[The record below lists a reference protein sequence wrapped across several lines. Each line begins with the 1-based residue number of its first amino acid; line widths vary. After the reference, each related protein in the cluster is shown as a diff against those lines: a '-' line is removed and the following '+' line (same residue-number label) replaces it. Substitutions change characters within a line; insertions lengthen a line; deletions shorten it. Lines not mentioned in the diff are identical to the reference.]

1 MSTATARFDDPLSP
15 RTANHARDHRPSLAQ
30 LTRVELR
37 KMHDTRAGFW
47 LLLSGLLLTL
57 ATVVISALT
66 GHSSDHTLSNLLDN
80 SVQALNVLLP
90 IVGILLVTSEWSQ
103 RTALLTFTLV
113 PQRGRVLAAKVS
125 ASIVLALVAFLAA
138 LALSAAGTALN
149 PSALDGTWSVGAGVL
164 GQTALFTII
173 SMLIGVALGSAI
185 LLSAPAIVA
194 SFILPIAFSAVT
206 HLIGGL
212 DGVAHWLDQGETL
225 TALTD
230 HALGGEEWAH
240 IGTTLLLWFVLPLAI
255 GAWRFLRGE
264 IR

>member
-1 MSTATARFDDPLSP
+1 MSTATARFDEPLSP
-15 RTANHARDHRPSLAQ
+15 RAADHGRDHRPSLAR

-37 KMHDTRAGFW
+37 KMYDTRAGFW

-66 GHSSDHTLSNLLDN
+66 GHSGDHTLSNLLDN

-125 ASIVLALVAFLAA
+125 ASIVLAVVAFLAA

-149 PSALDGTWSVGAGVL
+149 PSGFDGTWSVDGGVL
-164 GQTALFTII
+164 AQTALFTVI

-185 LLSAPAIVA
+185 LVSAPAIVA
-194 SFILPIAFSAVT
+194 SFVLPLALSAIT
-206 HLIGGL
+206 HLISGL
-212 DGVAHWLDQGETL
+212 NGVANWLDQGDTL

-230 HALGGEEWAH
+230 HPLGGEEWAH
-240 IGTTLLLWFVLPLAI
+240 IGTTLLLWLALPLAI
-255 GAWRFLRGE
+255 GMWRFVRGE

>member
-1 MSTATARFDDPLSP
+1 MSTATARFDEPLSP
-15 RTANHARDHRPSLAQ
+15 RAADHARDHRPSLAR

-37 KMHDTRAGFW
+37 KMYDTRAGFW
-47 LLLSGLLLTL
+47 LLLSGLLLTVL
-57 ATVVISALT
+57 TVVLVVVT
-66 GHSSDHTLSNLLDN
+66 GQASDHTLSNVLDN

-138 LALSAAGTALN
+138 LALSAVGTALN
-149 PSALDGTWSVGAGVL
+149 PSGLDGTWSIDAGVL
-164 GQTALFTII
+164 AQTALFTVI
-173 SMLIGVALGSAI
+173 SMLIGVALGAAI
-185 LLSAPAIVA
+185 LVSAPAIVA
-194 SFILPIAFSAVT
+194 SFVLPLAFSAVT

-212 DGVAHWLDQGETL
+212 DGMATWLDQGETL

-230 HALGGEEWAH
+230 HSLSAHEWGH
-240 IGTTLLLWFVLPLAI
+240 IGTTALLWLVLPLAV
-255 GAWRFLRGE
+255 GTWRFRRGE

>member
-1 MSTATARFDDPLSP
+1 MSTATAQPLSP
-15 RTANHARDHRPSLAQ
+15 RTGDQARDHRPGILQ

-57 ATVVISALT
+57 ATVLISVLT
-66 GHSSDHTLSNLLDN
+66 GTSSDHTLSQILDN

-125 ASIVLALVAFLAA
+125 ASIVLAVIAFLVA
-138 LALSAAGTALN
+138 LALSAVGTALN
-149 PSALDGTWSVGAGVL
+149 PSGADGTWSLNAGVL
-164 GQTALFTII
+164 GQTALFTVI

-194 SFILPIAFSAVT
+194 SFVLPLAFSAVT

-212 DGVAHWLDQGETL
+212 DGVAKWLDQGETL
-225 TALTD
+225 TNLTD
-230 HALGGEEWAH
+230 HALSGQEWAR
-240 IGTTLLLWFVLPLAI
+240 IGTTALLWLVLPLAI
-255 GAWRFLRGE
+255 GMWRFLRGE

>member
-15 RTANHARDHRPSLAQ
+15 RTAHRARDQRPSLAR

-47 LLLSGLLLTL
+47 LLLSGLLLTV
-57 ATVVISALT
+57 AVVVIVALT
-66 GHSSDHTLSNLLDN
+66 GHASDHTLSNLLNN

-90 IVGILLVTSEWSQ
+90 VVGILLVTSEWSQ

-125 ASIVLALVAFLAA
+125 ASVVLAVVAFVAA

-149 PSALDGTWSVGAGVL
+149 PSGLEGTWSVSAGVL
-164 GQTALFTII
+164 AQTAVFTVI

-185 LLSAPAIVA
+185 LVSAPAIVA
-194 SFILPIAFSAVT
+194 SFVLPLAFSAVT

-212 DGVAHWLDQGETL
+212 DGVANWLDQGESL

-230 HALGGEEWAH
+230 HALSANEWARV
-240 IGTTLLLWFVLPLAI
+240 GTTLLLWLVLPLAI
-255 GAWRFLRGE
+255 GAWRVLRGE

>member
-1 MSTATARFDDPLSP
+1 MSTAAAHLDAPLSP
-15 RTANHARDHRPSLAQ
+15 RAGGHRDRRPSLVR

-57 ATVVISALT
+57 ATVVISVLT
-66 GHSSDHTLSNLLDN
+66 GSSSDHTLSNVLNN
-80 SVQALNVLLP
+80 STQALNVLLP

-113 PQRGRVLAAKVS
+113 PQRGRVLAAKIS
-125 ASIVLALVAFLAA
+125 ASIVLALVAFVAA
-138 LALSAAGTALN
+138 LALSSAGTALN
-149 PSALDGTWSVGAGVL
+149 PSGLDGTWSVSAGVL
-164 GQTALFTII
+164 AQTAVFTVI

-185 LLSAPAIVA
+185 LVSAPAIVA
-194 SFILPIAFSAVT
+194 SFVLPLAFSAVT

-212 DGVAHWLDQGETL
+212 DGVARWLDQGETL

-230 HALGGEEWAH
+230 HALSANEWAR
-240 IGTTLLLWFVLPLAI
+240 ICTTVLLWLVLPLAV
-255 GAWRFLRGE
+255 GMWRILRGE